1 MDKQREEFYKAYPRH
16 EGILELYDAGSLQY
30 LDAFGAV
37 RDFMV
42 LQAAQAA
49 MQPEIVQLAKDNLSL
64 MAQHADATKRIA
76 ELEERIRVA
85 DAEEPVGYVQKGIY
99 VNSAGR
105 LAISDEQLPV
115 YLHAQI
121 PAEVE
126 LKKLAEMYLARRKH
140 AYKTRI
146 QAQMGIGNMR
156 QTEEEFNAEYDAA
169 L

>member
-1 MDKQREEFYKAYPRH
+1 MEKPHALSTFDCAEMQIELALAKEKI
-16 EGILELYDAGSLQY
+16 EG
-30 LDAFGAV
+30 
-37 RDFMV
+37 
-42 LQAAQAA
+42 LQAAARFWQDKAGEA
-49 MQPEIVQLAKDNLSL
+49 HERNAK
-64 MAQHADATKRIA
+64 
-76 ELEERIRVA
+76 LEERIRVA
-85 DAEEPVGYVQKGIY
+85 DAEEPVARVTHTLLGFNV
-99 VNSAGR
+99 S
-105 LAISDEQLPV
+105 
-115 YLHAQI
+115 YLKTLRGVTTLYAHAQI